1 MTPSTDEDL
10 DMPRLRC
17 VIHGAVQ
24 GVGFRPF
31 VYRLANEHEL
41 RGWVLN
47 DAAGVQV
54 EVEGERAALTRFRTA
69 LVDEAPPLAVIHAVE
84 MSWLAPVGFEDFV
97 IRESRGTQPPTVLVL
112 PDVAT
117 CAACRAEIATPENRR
132 HGYPF
137 TNCTDCGP
145 RYSIIR
151 GLPYDRPLTAMADFA
166 LCGKCNAEY
175 RDPANRR
182 FHAQP
187 NACPDCGPQIAL
199 WDGDGRKLASRGAA
213 LRMAAEALRA
223 GRIVALKGLGGF
235 QLLVD
240 ARDVAA
246 VRRLRERKGREAKP
260 LALMFPSLAAVRE
273 TCAVSE
279 AEARLLSSP
288 QAPIVLLRRTGNDI
302 AADVAPENPRLGVML
317 PYTPLHYLL
326 LAEVGFPVVA
336 TSGNLSDEPM
346 AIANDEAL
354 ERLAGIA
361 DLWLVHDRP
370 IVRHVDDSIVR
381 VHGECE
387 LVLRRARGYA
397 PLPLVLSGVAAEAL
411 AVRPVL
417 AVGAHMKN
425 AVALTSGAR
434 VFLSQHIGD
443 LATPAALEAFERVIA
458 DLAGLLVIGPAVVAC
473 DLHPDYQAT
482 RFAHRYAGE
491 HGLPLVEVQHH
502 HAHIAA
508 AMAENQVAGEVLG
521 LAWDGTGH
529 GTDGTVWGGEFFMG
543 GYAGFR
549 RVGHLRTFPLPGGDL
564 AARETRRPALGLL
577 FAAGMELRQAPG
589 FTEAELATL
598 RGVLRKGVNAPTTSS
613 MGRLFDA
620 VAAFAGVRLRNR
632 YEGEA
637 PMALEHL
644 LGDDAPEAGAYPIE
658 LVNSDDGFIADWE
671 PLVVALLADRTAEV
685 APPEMAARFHNALVD
700 LALAAAERAGCE
712 QVVLSGGSFQN
723 FYLSERITAR
733 LTAAGF
739 RVFAHQRV
747 PPNDGGIA
755 LGQAVLAA
763 FADSLLPDSLAGG

>member
-1 MTPSTDEDL
+1 MVLS
-10 DMPRLRC
+10 RLRC

-31 VYRLANEHEL
+31 VYRLAAGHGL
-41 RGWVLN
+41 HGWVLN

-54 EVEGERAALTRFRTA
+54 EVDGARAALERFRTA

-84 MSWLAPVGFEDFV
+84 VSWLTPTGFEDFT
-97 IRESRGTQPPTVLVL
+97 IRESQGRQPPTVLVL

-117 CAACRAEIATPENRR
+117 CAACRADIAAPENRR

-187 NACPDCGPQIAL
+187 NACPECGPQVAL
-199 WDGDGRKLASRGAA
+199 WSGDGGKLASRGAA
-213 LRMAAEALRA
+213 LRLTAEALRA

-240 ARDVAA
+240 ACNTAA

-260 LALMFPSLAAVRE
+260 LAVMFASLAAVRE
-273 TCAVSE
+273 ACVVGE
-279 AEARLLSSP
+279 AEARLLESP
-288 QAPIVLLRRTGNDI
+288 QAPIVLLRWAGNDI
-302 AADVAPENPRLGVML
+302 AANVAPENPWLGAML
-317 PYTPLHYLL
+317 PYTPLHHLL

-354 ERLAGIA
+354 ERLAGVA

-381 VHGECE
+381 VQRGRE

-397 PLPLVLSGVAAEAL
+397 PLPLVLAGAAAEAL
-411 AVRPVL
+411 TARPVL
-417 AVGAHMKN
+417 AVGAHLKN

-458 DLAGLLVIGPAVVAC
+458 DLSELLEISPAVVAC
-473 DLHPDYQAT
+473 DLHPDYLAT
-482 RFAHRYAGE
+482 RFAHRYADE
-491 HGLPLVEVQHH
+491 RGLPLVEVQHH

-521 LAWDGTGH
+521 LAWDGTGY
-529 GTDGTVWGGEFFMG
+529 GTDGTVWGGEFFVG
-543 GYAGFR
+543 GYAGFHR
-549 RVGHLRTFPLPGGDL
+549 AGHLRTFPLPGGDL

-577 FAAGMELRQAPG
+577 FDAGMELHQAPG
-589 FTEAELATL
+589 FTESELATL

-658 LVNSDDGFIADWE
+658 LVNADDGFIADWE
-671 PLVVALLADRTAEV
+671 PLLAALLAD
-685 APPEMAARFHNALVD
+685 H
-700 LALAAAERAGCE
+700 
-712 QVVLSGGSFQN
+712 
-723 FYLSERITAR
+723 
-733 LTAAGF
+733 AAG
-739 RVFAHQRV
+739 
-747 PPNDGGIA
+747 DGGA
-755 LGQAVLAA
+755 L
-763 FADSLLPDSLAGG
+763 P